1 MKLKKIILCFVPYYL
16 PGFRSGG
23 VARSIANFVD
33 QLGDEFDIRII
44 CSDRDLNDSKCYSN
58 IKIDSWNAVGK
69 AKVFYASKKTTSFF
83 GIKDFLSQA
92 EYDVIYFNS
101 FFSFRFTILPLFVHI
116 FGSLKKKPFVI
127 STRGEFSEGALQ
139 LKKIKKFFFIFI
151 AKYLGLYK
159 NLNWQASSIYESEDI
174 KKNFGEVAQKIYI
187 APNLISTKIFS
198 YKKKNIRDSKTL
210 RIIFLSRISPMKNL
224 DFLIRVLTK
233 VSIPLKLSIFGNK
246 EDVNYWNYCK
256 KIIKK
261 LPPNIK
267 TYIGREIHH
276 EKVFDYFQKNDL
288 FAFPTRGENFG
299 HVVLESLSV
308 GTCVILSDK
317 TLWKSKHPAIEA
329 IPLDEDAWVLAINK
343 WSNLRK
349 QDFISRRDLAL
360 KYFYK
365 IKIENKT
372 NINLN
377 KKLFYNI
384 LN

>member
-1 MKLKKIILCFVPYYL
+1 MKLKKIILCFVPHYL

-44 CSDRDLNDSKCYSN
+44 CSDRDLNDSKSYSN
-58 IKIDSWNAVGK
+58 IKIDSWNVVGK
-69 AKVFYASKKTTSFF
+69 AKVFYASKKTISFF

-101 FFSFRFTILPLFVHI
+101 FFSFRFTILPLFVRI
-116 FGSLKKKPFVI
+116 FGSLKKKTFVI

-139 LKKIKKFFFIFI
+139 IKKIKKIFFIFI
-151 AKYLGLYK
+151 VKYLGLYK
-159 NLNWQASSIYESEDI
+159 NLNWQASSILELEDI
-174 KKNFGEVAQKIYI
+174 KKNFGEVAQKINI
-187 APNLISTKIFS
+187 VPDLISTKVFS
-198 YKKKNIRDSKTL
+198 YKKKNKRDSKNL
-210 RIIFLSRISPMKNL
+210 KIIFLSRISPMKNL
-224 DFLIRVLTK
+224 VFLIRVLTR
-233 VSIPLKLSIFGNK
+233 VSIPLKLSIYGHK
-246 EDVNYWNYCK
+246 EDANYWNYCK

-261 LPPNIK
+261 LPSNIK
-267 TYIGREIHH
+267 TYIGKEIHH
-276 EKVFDYFQKNDL
+276 EKIFQYFQKNDL

-317 TLWKSKHPAIEA
+317 TPWRSKHPAIEA
-329 IPLDEDAWVLAINK
+329 IPLDEDAWVLAIEE

-349 QDFISRRDLAL
+349 QDFINRRNLAL

-372 NINLN
+372 YLKLN
-377 KKLFYNI
+377 KKLFYDI
-384 LN
+384 